1 MKKLRKWT
9 RISPP
14 LLKFDLKMKLSIL
27 LVASAFFTMQANTS
41 YGQRTKITL
50 EMDNVT
56 VERLIDEIESSTEFR
71 FVYKLED
78 VNLNRTVSIKA
89 NKKSISSVLNTI
101 FGNTDTSFDLRD
113 RLVYLIPRK
122 IMPESLKLS
131 VTELEGKYVLQ
142 ERITGVVKDQ
152 TGLVLPGATIIEKGT
167 TNGAQTDFDGKF
179 SLRVID
185 SNATLVISYLG
196 FATKEI
202 ALEGQTNIEVVLEE
216 ESSTLQEVVIEGYR
230 TVARE
235 KSVIASVTVS
245 SEALE
250 ARPNASFVQSLSGQI
265 AGLDIQTGSGQPGAN
280 SLVQIRGVSSINGN
294 TEPLFLMDGV
304 PINEDNFRS
313 LNPNDIESISVIK
326 DAAGSS
332 IFGSRGANG
341 VIVIKTK
348 RGTKN
353 SPLKVTYTGSQSFS
367 KLQNHDYDFLTAP
380 EYLRFERD
388 VLNTGRGVGMT
399 DAEIDATPTTDWEN
413 LFFRT
418 GSTQNHTVTFSQ
430 GGENTSS
437 FTSLGY
443 FNQEGI
449 LRTTGLQ
456 RFTFRNNLNG
466 GSANDK
472 FNYNTNFTANYSKNN
487 IPTGV
492 GSFGV
497 TTNLLYG
504 VNASLPYISPDEYID
519 GADLANRGFS
529 LAITPLYLI
538 DRLRNYEFLEE
549 EVKVIAGFNADYKLT
564 NDITARVNLG
574 VDFEHTTSYEV
585 VPPHAYRALVFAQP
599 GNDTPGFQRQS
610 TRRDVSINN
619 NLSLNY
625 NKTFGKHTLDATI
638 FSEYFRAFRR
648 GFGYFARGLNPRNFA
663 PGDDSAFISDN
674 GDNDFFVDDANA
686 FRVDAGLFSYFANVD
701 YDYDSKYGISAT
713 VRRDASYRFS
723 TTNRWGTFYSVGAR
737 WNISNEDFMLNSVFD
752 DLKLRASYGTT
763 GNQRISGGTYF
774 SSPDL
779 FESFYATSSSGYGNA
794 NSLFLS
800 QIGNNTLKWEEVT
813 QTNIG
818 VDFQLFN
825 SRLRGSLDV
834 YHKKTEDLFQFTRI
848 SAING
853 TTGIESNIGDLTN
866 KGIDWALRYDLIK
879 NDNLSLTL
887 NFVGNYNENELSNLP
902 SETGEILGVGRNG
915 GKIFEQKLVR
925 YAGVNPGNG
934 NLLFFDIDGNLTE
947 NPNPDTDAVW
957 TNKNATPDAT
967 GSFGFNFNYK
977 GFYLDNQ
984 WSYVLG
990 VDRRDIIYYELI
1002 NNGFALT
1009 NFQLSRDILN
1019 YWTPDNRM
1027 TDIPSITSTNA
1038 TILRD
1043 TSDRFLSS
1051 SDFLRLRFL
1060 NIGYIFPKTFLEGT
1074 GLTNLKV
1081 FGSAENL
1088 ITFSEWRG
1096 YDAESRVTETRQY
1109 PTPKILSIGV
1119 EVGF

>member
-1 MKKLRKWT
+1 MQVLYNRYLVK
-9 RISPP
+9 
-14 LLKFDLKMKLSIL
+14 L
-27 LVASAFFTMQANTS
+27 LVW
-41 YGQRTKITL
+41 
-50 EMDNVT
+50 
-56 VERLIDEIESSTEFR
+56 
-71 FVYKLED
+71 
-78 VNLNRTVSIKA
+78 
-89 NKKSISSVLNTI
+89 
-101 FGNTDTSFDLRD
+101 
-113 RLVYLIPRK
+113 
-122 IMPESLKLS
+122 
-131 VTELEGKYVLQ
+131 
-142 ERITGVVKDQ
+142 
-152 TGLVLPGATIIEKGT
+152 
-167 TNGAQTDFDGKF
+167 
-179 SLRVID
+179 
-185 SNATLVISYLG
+185 
-196 FATKEI
+196 
-202 ALEGQTNIEVVLEE
+202 
-216 ESSTLQEVVIEGYR
+216 
-230 TVARE
+230 
-235 KSVIASVTVS
+235 
-245 SEALE
+245 
-250 ARPNASFVQSLSGQI
+250 
-265 AGLDIQTGSGQPGAN
+265 DIQTGSGQPGAN

-348 RGTKN
+348 RGAKN
-353 SPLKVTYTGSQSFS
+353 SPLKVTYTGSTGFS
-367 KLQNHDYDFLTAP
+367 KLQNHDYDFLSAP

-388 VLNTGRGVGMT
+388 VIGSGRGVGMT

-413 LFFRT
+413 VFFRT
-418 GSTQNHTVTFSQ
+418 GTTQNHTLTFAQ

-437 FTSLGY
+437 YTSLGY

-466 GSANDK
+466 SSANGK
-472 FNYNTNFTANYSKNN
+472 FNYSTSFTANYSKSN

-529 LAITPLYLI
+529 LALTPLYLI

-564 NDITARVNLG
+564 DNLTAKINLG
-574 VDFEHTTSYEV
+574 IDYEHVTLHEAI
-585 VPPHAYRALVFAQP
+585 PPNAYRALVFADDD
-599 GNDTPGFQRQS
+599 NLTPGLQFQDS
-610 TRRDVSINN
+610 NRDVSFNN

-625 NKTFGKHTLDATI
+625 NKSFGKHTVDATL
-638 FSEYFRAFRR
+638 FSEYFKAHRR
-648 GFGYFARGLNPRNFA
+648 TLGFTARGLNPRTFV
-663 PGDDSAFISDN
+663 PGDGGAFVPDN
-674 GDNDFFVDDANA
+674 EDNDTFVDDARA
-686 FRVDAGLFSYFANVD
+686 TRLDAGLFSYFGNAD
-701 YDYDSKYGISAT
+701 YDYDSKYGISVT

-723 TTNRWGTFYSVGAR
+723 ATNRWGTFYSAGAR
-737 WNISNEDFMLNSVFD
+737 WNISNESFMEDSVFD
-752 DLKLRASYGTT
+752 VLKLRASYGTT
-763 GNQRISGGTYF
+763 GNQRIRGTTYF
-774 SSPDL
+774 SAPDL
-779 FESFYATSSSGYGNA
+779 YQSFYDTSTGYGGANA
-794 NSLFLS
+794 ISLA

-818 VDFQLFN
+818 LDFGLFN
-825 SRLRGSLDV
+825 NRLRGALDV
-834 YHKKTEDLFQFTRI
+834 YHKKTEDLFQFTSI

-853 TTGIESNIGDLTN
+853 TTGIDSNIGDLTN
-866 KGIDWALRYDLIK
+866 KGVDWALHYDLIK
-879 NDNLSLTL
+879 KDDLTFTL

-902 SETGEILGVGRNG
+902 SETGEILGIGRNG

-934 NLLFFDIDGNLTE
+934 NLLFLDIDGNLTE

-957 TNKNATPDAT
+957 TGKNATPDAT

-977 GFYLDNQ
+977 GFYLDTQ
-984 WSYVLG
+984 WSYVIG
-990 VDRRDIIYYELI
+990 VDRRDVIYYELI

-1019 YWTPDNRM
+1019 YWTPENRN
-1027 TDIPSITSTNA
+1027 TDIPGITSTNA

-1060 NIGYIFPKTFLEGT
+1060 NIGYIFPKKFLKGT

-1088 ITFSEWRG
+1088 VTFSEWRG

-1109 PTPKILSIGV
+1109 PTPRIVSLGIEIGL
-1119 EVGF
+1119 

>member
-1 MKKLRKWT
+1 MKN
-9 RISPP
+9 
-14 LLKFDLKMKLSIL
+14 LLKQSEGYTSLFKFDLKMRISVLLLLTSIFAL
-27 LVASAFFTMQANTS
+27 QANES
-41 YGQRTKITL
+41 YSQRTKVTL
-50 EMDNVT
+50 NLKNIT
-56 VERLIDEIESSTEFR
+56 VERLIDEIEDKTEFR
-71 FVYKLED
+71 FLYLLED
-78 VNLNRTVSIKA
+78 VNLKRIVSVKARREKVNAILDRIFSNTETVYQIDDKQISLVKREKPKVKVKPIEQPQNSVQGTVFDEYGAPLPGANVIIK
-89 NKKSISSVLNTI
+89 
-101 FGNTDTSFDLRD
+101 GTS
-113 RLVYLIPRK
+113 
-122 IMPESLKLS
+122 
-131 VTELEGKYVLQ
+131 
-142 ERITGVVKDQ
+142 TGVV
-152 TGLVLPGATIIEKGT
+152 A
-167 TNGAQTDFDGKF
+167 DFDGKYT
-179 SLRVID
+179 VQVEPGQ
-185 SNATLVISYLG
+185 TLVFSYLG
-196 FATKEI
+196 MKDKEVVVGNNTV
-202 ALEGQTNIEVVLEE
+202 LDVVLEE
-216 ESSTLQEVVIEGYR
+216 DVASLQEVVVEGYR
-230 TVARE
+230 TVAKE
-235 KSVIASVTVS
+235 KSVISSVQVT

-353 SPLKVTYTGSQSFS
+353 SPLKVTYTGITSFS
-367 KLQNHDYDFLTAP
+367 TLQNHDYDFLTAP

-388 VLNTGRGVGMT
+388 VLNRGRGVGLT
-399 DAEIDATPTTDWEN
+399 DAEIDATPTTDWES

-418 GSTQNHTVTFSQ
+418 GNTQNHTLTFQQ

-466 GSANDK
+466 SSADGK
-472 FNYNTNFTANYSKNN
+472 FNYSTSFTANYSKNN
-487 IPTGV
+487 EPTGV

-519 GADLANRGFS
+519 GADLASRGFS

-538 DRLRNYEFLEE
+538 DRLRNYEYLEE
-549 EVKVIAGFNADYKLT
+549 ELKVIAGFSADYKFA
-564 NDITARVNLG
+564 NDLTARINLG
-574 VDFEHTTSYEV
+574 IDYEHVTFQEV
-585 VPPHAYRALVFAQP
+585 VPPNAYRALVFAQP
-599 GNDTPGFQRQS
+599 GNNTPGFQSQD
-610 TRRDVSINN
+610 TNRDVSFNN

-625 NKTFGKHTLDATI
+625 NKSFGKHTVDATL

-648 GFGYFARGLNPRNFA
+648 GFGFFARGLNPRNFA

-674 GDNDFFVDDANA
+674 ADNDFFVDDANA
-686 FRVDAGLFSYFANVD
+686 FRVDAGLFSYFGNVD
-701 YDYDSKYGISAT
+701 YDYDGRFGLSAT
-713 VRRDASYRFS
+713 LRRDASYRFS
-723 TTNRWGTFYSVGAR
+723 STNRWGTFYSVGAR
-737 WNISNEDFMLNSVFD
+737 WNISNENFMENSVFN

-763 GNQRISGGTYF
+763 GNQRIRGGTYF

-779 FESFYATSSSGYGNA
+779 SESFYATSSTGYGNA

-818 VDFQLFN
+818 LDFQVFN

-834 YHKKTEDLFQFTRI
+834 YHKKTEDLFQFTQI

-853 TTGIESNIGDLTN
+853 TTGIDSNTGDLTN
-866 KGIDWALRYDLIK
+866 RGIDWVFHYDLVRNK
-879 NDNLSLTL
+879 DLNLTL

-902 SETGEILGVGRNG
+902 SETGEILGIGRNG

-934 NLLFFDIDGNLTE
+934 NLLFLDIDGNLTE

-967 GSFGFNFNYK
+967 GSFGFNLNYK
-977 GFYLDNQ
+977 GFYLDTQ

-990 VDRRDIIYYELI
+990 VDRRDVIYYELI

-1019 YWTPDNRM
+1019 AWTPDNRI

-1060 NIGYIFPKTFLEGT
+1060 NIGYIFPKEFLRGT

-1088 ITFSEWRG
+1088 VTFSEWRG

-1109 PTPKILSIGV
+1109 PTPRILSVGIEIGL
-1119 EVGF
+1119 

>member
-1 MKKLRKWT
+1 MKN
-9 RISPP
+9 
-14 LLKFDLKMKLSIL
+14 LLKQSKNGTSLFKFDLKMRISVL
-27 LVASAFFTMQANTS
+27 LLLTGMFALRANES
-41 YGQRTKITL
+41 YSQRTKVTL
-50 EMDNVT
+50 NLQNIT
-56 VERLIDEIESSTEFR
+56 VERLIDEIEDKTEFR
-71 FVYKLED
+71 FLYLLED
-78 VNLNRTVSIKA
+78 VNLKRIVSVRAKREKINSILDRVFFNTETKYQIYDRQISLIKRGEPKIKAKERPQSSLHGTVSDPYGTPLPGVTVIIK
-89 NKKSISSVLNTI
+89 
-101 FGNTDTSFDLRD
+101 GTS
-113 RLVYLIPRK
+113 
-122 IMPESLKLS
+122 
-131 VTELEGKYVLQ
+131 
-142 ERITGVVKDQ
+142 TGVVSNFE
-152 TGLVLPGATIIEKGT
+152 GRFVIEVQSG
-167 TNGAQTDFDGKF
+167 Q
-179 SLRVID
+179 
-185 SNATLVISYLG
+185 TLVFSYLG
-196 FATKEI
+196 MKD
-202 ALEGQTNIEVVLEE
+202 QEVFIGNEAHIDVVMEE
-216 ESSTLQEVVIEGYR
+216 DVASLQEVVVEGYR

-235 KSVIASVTVS
+235 KSVISSVQVT

-265 AGLDIQTGSGQPGAN
+265 AGLDIHTGSGQPGAN
-280 SLVQIRGVSSINGN
+280 SLVQIRGVTSINGN

-341 VIVIKTK
+341 VVVIKTK
-348 RGTKN
+348 RGAKN

-388 VLNTGRGVGMT
+388 VLDKGRGVGMT

-418 GSTQNHTVTFSQ
+418 GSSQNHTVTFAQ
-430 GGENTSS
+430 GGKNNSS

-449 LRTTGLQ
+449 LKTTGLQ
-456 RFTFRNNLNG
+456 RFTFRNNLSG
-466 GSANDK
+466 GSSNGK
-472 FNYNTNFTANYSKNN
+472 FNYDTSFTANYSKNN
-487 IPTGV
+487 QPTGV
-492 GSFGV
+492 GTFGV
-497 TTNLLYG
+497 STNLLYG

-519 GADLANRGFS
+519 GADLANQGFS
-529 LAITPLYLI
+529 LALTPLYLI
-538 DRLRNYEFLEE
+538 DRLRNYEYLEE
-549 EVKVIAGFNADYKLT
+549 EVKVVAGFSADYALT
-564 NDITARVNLG
+564 ENVTAKINMG
-574 VDFEHTTSYEV
+574 VDYEHITYQEV
-585 VPPHAYRALVFAQP
+585 VPPNAYRALVFARP
-599 GNDTPGFQRQS
+599 GNNTPGFQEQS
-610 TRRDVSINN
+610 TNRDASFNN

-625 NKTFGKHTLDATI
+625 NRSFGKHTVDATL

-648 GFGYFARGLNPRNFA
+648 GFGFFARGLNPRNFA

-674 GDNDFFVDDANA
+674 AENDFFVDDANA
-686 FRVDAGLFSYFANVD
+686 YRFDAGLFSYFGNVD
-701 YDYDSKYGISAT
+701 YDYEGKYGISAT
-713 VRRDASYRFS
+713 LRRDASYRFS
-723 TTNRWGTFYSVGAR
+723 ETNRWGTFYSVGAR
-737 WNISNEDFMLNSVFD
+737 WNISNESFMENSVFN

-763 GNQRISGGTYF
+763 GNQRINGGTYF

-779 FESFYATSSSGYGNA
+779 SESFYATGSTGYGNA

-818 VDFQLFN
+818 LDFQVFN
-825 SRLRGSLDV
+825 RRLRGSLDV
-834 YHKKTEDLFQFTRI
+834 YRKKTEDLFQFTRI

-853 TTGIESNIGDLTN
+853 TTGIDSNTGDLTN
-866 KGIDWALRYDLIK
+866 KGIDWTVQYDLIK
-879 NDNLSLTL
+879 NDDLTL
-887 NFVGNYNENELSNLP
+887 TFNFIGNYNENELSNLP
-902 SETGEILGVGRNG
+902 SETGEILGIGRNG
-915 GKIFEQKLVR
+915 GKIFEQRLVR
-925 YAGVNPGNG
+925 YAGVNPDNG
-934 NLLFFDIDGNLTE
+934 NLLFLDIDGNLTE

-957 TNKNATPDAT
+957 TGKNATPDAT

-977 GFYLDNQ
+977 GLYVDTQ

-990 VDRRDIIYYELI
+990 VDRRDVIYYELI

-1009 NFQLSRDILN
+1009 QFQLSRDILN
-1019 YWTPDNRM
+1019 AWTPDNRI
-1027 TDIPSITSTNA
+1027 TDIPSITSSNA

-1051 SDFLRLRFL
+1051 SDYLRLRFL
-1060 NIGYIFPKTFLEGT
+1060 NIGYMFPKSFLKGT

-1088 ITFSEWRG
+1088 VTFTEWRG

-1109 PTPKILSIGV
+1109 PTPRILSLGI
-1119 EVGF
+1119 EIRL